1 MLKEEWLKEQKEEI
15 NKENP
20 SVEETILIFLLK
32 IIEECLSQ
40 TKSNF
45 EIDNDKTVKNCY
57 KEMEKYARKNQVS
70 GCYCFSEEQT
80 KEFVKNYFNIVEIE
94 ENKII
99 NLSDFI

>member
-1 MLKEEWLKEQKEEI
+1 MLKEEWLKEQKQEI

-20 SVEETILIFLLK
+20 SVEENILIVLLK

-57 KEMEKYARKNQVS
+57 KKMEDYARENQVS

-80 KEFVKNYFNIVEIE
+80 KEFVKNHFNIVEIE